1 MSNTDSFIDEVNEE
15 VRRDKL
21 YAALRRYG
29 WIAALAVFA
38 IVGAAAWNEYRK
50 AQAQAA
56 AQAVGDAMLTALA
69 LETPMQRLDALAEVP
84 TQQPGSAAVNDFMRA
99 AQAAEAGERD
109 TAVAALE
116 AVAVNGEVPE
126 IYRQL
131 AAFKSLTLQM
141 DTMPVEELRRGLEG
155 LALPGAPL
163 ALLAQEQLA
172 LLSVREGD
180 VEAGITQYRRILQ
193 DANATADL
201 QQRALQV
208 IVALGGSPMAD
219 AAETAEN

>member
-15 VRRDKL
+15 VRRDRL

-29 WIAALAVFA
+29 WIAALAVVA

-50 AQAQAA
+50 AQAEAA

-69 LETPMQRLDALAEVP
+69 LETPAQRLGALAEVP
-84 TQQPGSAAVNDFMRA
+84 VQQPGSAAVAEFMRA
-99 AQAAEAGERD
+99 AQAADAGERD
-109 TAVAALE
+109 TAVGALE
-116 AVAVNGEVPE
+116 SIAVNGDLPE

-141 DTMPVEELRRGLEG
+141 DTMPVDELRRGLEA
-155 LALPGAPL
+155 LATPGAPL

-172 LLSVREGD
+172 LLAAREGD
-180 VEAGITQYRRILQ
+180 VEAAIGQYRRILE
-193 DANATADL
+193 DAEATPDL

-208 IVALGGSPMAD
+208 IVALGGSPVAEPAG
-219 AAETAEN
+219 AAEN